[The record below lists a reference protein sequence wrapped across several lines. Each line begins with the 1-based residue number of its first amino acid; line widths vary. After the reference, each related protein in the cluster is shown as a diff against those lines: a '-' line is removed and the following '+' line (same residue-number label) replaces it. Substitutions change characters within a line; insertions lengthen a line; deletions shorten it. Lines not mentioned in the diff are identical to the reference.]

1 MPAPPSGPS
10 RRLQRASRAGVRVA
24 GGVMAAGNRMAI
36 TSNAGS
42 DAARGR
48 LRARPVDA
56 PVGPA
61 HPAGPHPIGLG
72 SRRDGLLRVPSG
84 EGTGPLPLIV
94 MLHGAGGHAAGTL
107 RLIEDAAPGALILA
121 PESRGPTWD
130 VILGAYGP
138 DVSFLDT
145 ALREMFGRHRVDP
158 RRVALAGFSDGASY
172 ALSLALGNGD
182 LFTHVLAF
190 SPGFAAPPDPVGRP
204 RIFVSHGVSD
214 EVLPIGPCSRRL
226 VPRFRAAGYE
236 VRYREFPGGH
246 FVPPELASEAVAMLA
261 EG

>member
-1 MPAPPSGPS
+1 MATTED
-10 RRLQRASRAGVRVA
+10 AGF
-24 GGVMAAGNRMAI
+24 
-36 TSNAGS
+36 

-48 LRARPVDA
+48 LRARPFDA

-61 HPAGPHPIGLG
+61 YAAGLHPIGLG
-72 SRRDGLLRVPSG
+72 GRRDGLLRIPPG
-84 EGTGPLPLIV
+84 EDTGPLPLIV

-107 RLIEDAAPGALILA
+107 RLIEDAAPGALILV

-138 DVSFLDT
+138 DVAFLDS
-145 ALREMFGRHRVDP
+145 ALREVFARRRVDP

-190 SPGFAAPPDPVGRP
+190 SPGFAAPPEPVGRP
-204 RIFVSHGVSD
+204 HVFVSHGVSD

-226 VPRFRAAGYE
+226 VPRLRAAGYE
-236 VRYREFPGGH
+236 ARYREFPGGH
-246 FVPPELASEAVAMLA
+246 FVPPELAAEAVAMLA

>member
-1 MPAPPSGPS
+1 M
-10 RRLQRASRAGVRVA
+10 ASTED
-24 GGVMAAGNRMAI
+24 AA
-36 TSNAGS
+36 S

-48 LRARPVDA
+48 LRARPSRAEGAA
-56 PVGPA
+56 PR
-61 HPAGPHPIGLG
+61 PAGLHPIGLG
-72 SRRDGLLRVPSG
+72 ARRDGLLRVPPYGGGVS
-84 EGTGPLPLIV
+84 PLVV
-94 MLHGAGGHAAGTL
+94 MLHGAGGNAAGTL

-138 DVSFLDT
+138 DVAFLDA
-145 ALREMFGRHRVDP
+145 ALRAVFGRHRVDP

-182 LFTHVLAF
+182 LFTHALAF
-190 SPGFAAPPDPVGRP
+190 SPGFAAPPEPVGRP
-204 RIFVSHGVSD
+204 RLFVSHGVSD
-214 EVLPIGPCSRRL
+214 DVLPIGPCSRRL
-226 VPRFRAAGYE
+226 VPRLRAADYE